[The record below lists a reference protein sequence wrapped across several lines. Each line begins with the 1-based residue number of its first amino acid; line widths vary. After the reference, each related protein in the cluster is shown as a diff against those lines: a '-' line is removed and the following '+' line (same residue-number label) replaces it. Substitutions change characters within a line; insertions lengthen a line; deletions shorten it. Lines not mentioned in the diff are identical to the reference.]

1 MNVKNKHLSKFDY
14 RAISFC
20 ECRFVFTTSAGFSRD
35 NSFCLKHFI
44 QISFRHQLILKECR
58 NIEDEVDD
66 RGWVL

>member
-1 MNVKNKHLSKFDY
+1 MNDKNKHLSKFDY

-44 QISFRHQLILKECR
+44 QISFVISLFSKNVEI
-58 NIEDEVDD
+58 
-66 RGWVL
+66 